1 MIRGLFK
8 NEKGLNELETKLRA
22 EMEEKLELQR
32 KEKDTEIEA
41 LKLTNEKIH
50 NELIE
55 KNELIKNIKREI
67 KETNLFLTKDIEDIN
82 NSISSIASISEEHG
96 ATMEELTTT
105 VGNIMERV
113 NMAHEGAINNSG
125 VMSKFNDDFIQIYQE
140 ADELNAKAKDI
151 NKIIDTIEAIANQT
165 NLLSLNASIESAR
178 AGEAG
183 KGFSV
188 VASEIRKL
196 AEQTKIS
203 NADIKRIIKELQ
215 DMVLEILT
223 KVSEGKDNSK
233 KLTDS
238 NVFRIENITIIK
250 ERFTDVYASFEQIT
264 SASQEQSANIV
275 ETANKIDEITNKI
288 TKE

>member
-41 LKLTNEKIH
+41 LKLTNEKVH
-50 NELIE
+50 NELLE

-67 KETNLFLTKDIEDIN
+67 AETNLFLTKDIEDIN

-96 ATMEELTTT
+96 ATMEELTST

-113 NMAHEGAINNSG
+113 NMAHDGAINNSG
-125 VMSKFNDDFIQIYQE
+125 VMTKFNDDFIQIYQE

-178 AGEAG
+178 AGESG
-183 KGFSV
+183 KGFAV

-215 DMVLEILT
+215 DRVLEILT

-250 ERFTDVYASFEQIT
+250 DGFTDVYASFEQIT

>member
-8 NEKGLNELETKLRA
+8 NEKGLNDLETKLRA

-82 NSISSIASISEEHG
+82 NSIASIASISEEHG
-96 ATMEELTTT
+96 ATMEELTST

-125 VMSKFNDDFIQIYQE
+125 VMTKFNDDFIQIYE
-140 ADELNAKAKDI
+140 ETDDLSIKAKDI
-151 NKIIDTIEAIANQT
+151 NKIIDTIEAIASQT

-183 KGFSV
+183 KGFAV

-203 NADIKRIIKELQ
+203 NAEIKRIIKELQ
-215 DMVLEILT
+215 DMVLEIRT
-223 KVSEGKDNSK
+223 KVAEGKDNSK

-250 ERFTDVYASFEQIT
+250 DEFTDVYASFEQIT